1 MIKDIIVLSDVRAKG
16 VFIAYAQIVGVTV
29 KESSIEI
36 SKLYESVKRK
46 ILSTFTLNSLRENP
60 IVKAYRRFYWSI
72 GIDPTKQR
80 PSSEALIRRILRGLD
95 IPSVNNVVDIGN
107 IVSMETLIP
116 IGIYDLDK
124 VKGETLYLRMSRS
137 GEVFHPIGG
146 SVEILGSGQIV
157 LADNEKILHV
167 YPYRDSEFTKVTRS
181 TRNILI
187 ISCGVPGVNKSLVR
201 EALDRVVQNIIR
213 YAGGELIG
221 VRVA

>member
-1 MIKDIIVLSDVRAKG
+1 MIRDIIVLSDVKAKG
-16 VFIAYAQIVGVTV
+16 VFIAYAQVVGVTV
-29 KESSIEI
+29 KESSSEI
-36 SKLYESVKRK
+36 RKLYESVKRK
-46 ILSTFTLNSLRENP
+46 ILSTYTLESLKENP

-95 IPSVNNVVDIGN
+95 IPFINNVVDIGN
-107 IVSMETLIP
+107 IVSVETLIP

-124 VKGETLYLRMSRS
+124 IKGEVLYLRMSRS

-146 SVEILGSGQIV
+146 SVEVLDSGQIV

-167 YPYRDSEFTKVTRS
+167 YPHRDSEFTKVTKS

-187 ISCGVPGVNKSLVR
+187 ISCGVSGVNRSLVR
-201 EALDRVVQNIIR
+201 EALDKVVQNIVR

-221 VRVA
+221 VRVV